1 MIMQYLRQVELTLIT
16 FPSRGLEVIER
27 MVPDCIKRG
36 YSESYDMLV
45 IHFDMDDTL
54 PNGFV
59 RADQSRRWRDIKTR
73 IDKTLADLT
82 GAQRRDELKVVLMT
96 PRRAVEAWLSWGR
109 KNESGRMW
117 EGKHTRN
124 LKRELFGNPP
134 RRVVKK
140 TERLALD
147 LIAQMHENDDW
158 PVTLRWFV
166 LDVHGVG
173 SVIQEFAMGVNGKR
187 PEAEIVD
194 VAARVVQAAVAYTDG
209 PDFTVDQEDG
219 DLDIHL
225 RLTDGLLVMANLFP
239 DGTIDASVYDDSQGI
254 PVKTVKRMRRSTTSP
269 EELISLFEQGGCA
282 GTE

>member
-1 MIMQYLRQVELTLIT
+1 MARY
-16 FPSRGLEVIER
+16 
-27 MVPDCIKRG
+27 
-36 YSESYDMLV
+36 
-45 IHFDMDDTL
+45 
-54 PNGFV
+54 
-59 RADQSRRWRDIKTR
+59 IKTR

-82 GAQRRDELKVVLMT
+82 GAQRRDGLKIVLMT

-166 LDVHGVG
+166 DELSGV
-173 SVIQEFAMGVNGKR
+173 
-187 PEAEIVD
+187 
-194 VAARVVQAAVAYTDG
+194 
-209 PDFTVDQEDG
+209 
-219 DLDIHL
+219 
-225 RLTDGLLVMANLFP
+225 
-239 DGTIDASVYDDSQGI
+239 
-254 PVKTVKRMRRSTTSP
+254 SP
-269 EELISLFEQGGCA
+269 SSCPGFIGGA
-282 GTE
+282 